1 MKFSQKSF
9 ELNLEI
15 YLHYNFYALEQLVN
29 KLLVNKTWQV
39 CKKKS
44 VIFLVFWYD
53 LPNCV
58 G

>member
-1 MKFSQKSF
+1 MKFSGKSF

-39 CKKKS
+39 CKNKECNFFG
-44 VIFLVFWYD
+44 FLV
-53 LPNCV
+53 
-58 G
+58 